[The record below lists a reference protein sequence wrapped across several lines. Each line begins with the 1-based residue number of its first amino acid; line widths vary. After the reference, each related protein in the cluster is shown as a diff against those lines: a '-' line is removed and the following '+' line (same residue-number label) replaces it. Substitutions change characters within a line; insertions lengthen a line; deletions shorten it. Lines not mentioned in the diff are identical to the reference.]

1 MYEVVLS
8 LHSILRWGVVITGL
22 LVLQQGLAGLL
33 AGGELGNLG
42 KRVQLWFLMSVDTM
56 LLLGIVLWVISPT
69 VQSARDDMGAAMKD
83 PNLRYFAVEHGATML
98 LAVVVVHV
106 GRVAAKRAQ
115 SVRAGH
121 MRTAIYA
128 AVALALIALR
138 TPWPFMEP
146 GRPWIRLPF

>member
-1 MYEVVLS
+1 MFEIVLS

-22 LVLQQGLAGLL
+22 LVLQQGLAGVF

-42 KRVQLWFLMSVDTM
+42 KRVQLWFLMCVDTQ
-56 LLLGIVLWVISPT
+56 LLLGIVLWGISPT
-69 VQSARDDMGAAMKD
+69 VSSARSNMSASMKD
-83 PNLRYFAVEHGATML
+83 QEARYFLIEHGAIMV

-106 GRVAAKRAQ
+106 GRVAVKRAG
-115 SVRAGH
+115 SARAGH
-121 MRTAIYA
+121 MRAAIYS

-138 TPWPFMEP
+138 TPWPFMAP

>member
-1 MYEVVLS
+1 MFEIVLS
-8 LHSILRWGVVITGL
+8 LHSLLRWGVVITGL
-22 LVLQQGLAGLL
+22 LVLQQGVTGLM
-33 AGGELGNLG
+33 AGGELGSLG
-42 KRVQLWFLMSVDTM
+42 KRVQLLFLMCVDTQ
-56 LLLGIVLWVISPT
+56 LLLGILLWMTSPT
-69 VQSARDDMGAAMKD
+69 VSSARSDMGATMKD
-83 PNLRYFAVEHGATML
+83 PEARYFVVEHGAMML
-98 LAVVVVHV
+98 LAVVVVHI

-115 SVRAGH
+115 GVRAGH